1 MTTPSSAEAARS
13 SGWGEEGGHSS
24 ATVML
29 NVYSHL
35 WPTVEDRTRAAAG
48 DLMAAASGAAADSL
62 RTASQ

>member
-1 MTTPSSAEAARS
+1 
-13 SGWGEEGGHSS
+13 
-24 ATVML
+24 ML

-48 DLMAAASGAAADSL
+48 DLVAAASGAAADSL